1 MRLEI
6 EQWAGSF
13 QSSQL
18 PGVWTGCDASRTA
31 CKNGLPLQFLRH
43 LLRRQG
49 SFSFYALLHGCTL
62 IQDYIYI
69 YTVLYSIYIFRTA
82 WTTEYLERTP
92 GSRGPMLMRRRYNY
106 WELKW
111 IWKVENT
118 SIVKIGMQIGECLAS
133 VDVQRIFW
141 RLLRIS
147 WLGMVYDCVKC
158 RVKAKCIA
166 AKQTQERL
174 PLWHIYICLLWG
186 DPRRS

>member
-1 MRLEI
+1 MGRHFSIFTAARCVNRVWRFSHCLQKRVTTPILET
-6 EQWAGSF
+6 SF
-13 QSSQL
+13 AKTRILQL
-18 PGVWTGCDASRTA
+18 LCAFAWMHTDS
-31 CKNGLPLQFLRH
+31 GL
-43 LLRRQG
+43 
-49 SFSFYALLHGCTL
+49 
-62 IQDYIYI
+62 YI

>member
-1 MRLEI
+1 MC
-6 EQWAGSF
+6 EQ
-13 QSSQL
+13 
-18 PGVWTGCDASRTA
+18 GVT
-31 CKNGLPLQFLRH
+31 
-43 LLRRQG
+43 LL
-49 SFSFYALLHGCTL
+49 ALLAKTGYHSNSWDIFCEDKDPSASMRFCMDAHWFR
-62 IQDYIYI
+62 IIYI